1 MIQILGLLDMYF
13 DAVVAEVKTFL
24 LLFILALAI
33 LRLTEH
39 EKSRILRFGDLTCL
53 TVVLII
59 SRVAAPLIQ
68 RQRYLITL

>member
-1 MIQILGLLDMYF
+1 MGKLLQYGSLQISKL
-13 DAVVAEVKTFL
+13 V
-24 LLFILALAI
+24 
-33 LRLTEH
+33 LTEH

-59 SRVAAPLIQ
+59 SRVAALLIQ